1 MNSPIQRKIFTI
13 LKLSANFLSKEQNV
27 RFIIVSE
34 ADITPNLS
42 NVSVLSQSQKLF
54 IPFALF
60 HSSPKCLMI
69 IWLLFLKL
77 VSFSYYIYKSIKII
91 LIIFQINRPLIITDP
106 RDGQLEFVSVVI
118 QYVDNAASRTT
129 RAKCLETMTN
139 DSKASNHIVSYHNSS
154 KSARLLITMK
164 LKIQFRLTFD

>member
-27 RFIIVSE
+27 CFIIVSE
-34 ADITPNLS
+34 VDITPNLS
-42 NVSVLSQSQKLF
+42 NVSVLSQCQKLF

-118 QYVDNAASRTT
+118 QFVDNAASRTT
-129 RAKCLETMTN
+129 
-139 DSKASNHIVSYHNSS
+139 V
-154 KSARLLITMK
+154 
-164 LKIQFRLTFD
+164 